1 MFRLGQTLILL
12 GFCLQICNLIIDIRF
27 IITKSANVTGSVVK
41 ARLLD
46 HLILGMV
53 ILFCAVYL
61 IIFLKKIQSAWVG
74 VLLFAGAVF
83 VTTVLLWIQALTKDI
98 RDSAFS
104 ISETLIGIVE
114 ARDPNLNGHSLHV
127 QELSLLIYK
136 YLPNGFKRR
145 INEEN
150 LKYAALFHDVGKLGV
165 PEAILNK
172 PATLSPD
179 EWNVMKRHPE
189 ISVQILKP
197 LKSFDLIKE
206 WIIYHHER
214 IDGSGYFGLPGNKI
228 PFAARI
234 ISVADTYSAITMARS
249 YKPGK
254 THEEAIEILNRV
266 EGKQL
271 DTYIVSLFCSI
282 PKDEVVA
289 CMERVKDKIKKQ
301 SAVAEMLEV

>member
-1 MFRLGQTLILL
+1 M
-12 GFCLQICNLIIDIRF
+12 
-27 IITKSANVTGSVVK
+27 
-41 ARLLD
+41 
-46 HLILGMV
+46 
-53 ILFCAVYL
+53 LFCVVYL
-61 IIFLKKIQSAWVG
+61 IIFFVKIQTVWVG
-74 VLLFAGAVF
+74 ILLFAGAVF
-83 VTTVLLWIQALTKDI
+83 VTTVLLWIFTLTKEI
-98 RDSAFS
+98 RTSAFA

-136 YLPNGFKRR
+136 NLPAGFKRR

-172 PATLSPD
+172 PAALNPE
-179 EWNVMKRHPE
+179 EWNVMRRHPE
-189 ISVQILKP
+189 ISVQILRP
-197 LKSFDLIKE
+197 LKSFELIKE
-206 WIIYHHER
+206 WIMYHHER
-214 IDGSGYFGLPGNKI
+214 IDGSGYFGLPGDKI

-254 THEEAIEILNRV
+254 SHEEAIEILQRV

-271 DTYIVSLFCSI
+271 DTYIVSLFCTI
-282 PKDEVVA
+282 PKEEVVA
-289 CMERVKDKIKKQ
+289 CMERVKEKIREQ
-301 SAVAEMLEV
+301 SSVSEMLEV

>member
-1 MFRLGQTLILL
+1 MFFLGQALILL
-12 GFCLQICNLIIDIRF
+12 GFVLQIFNLIIDIRF
-27 IITKSANVTGSVVK
+27 ILAKRTHITGNRRVGSF
-41 ARLLD
+41 LD
-46 HLILGMV
+46 FLILGMV
-53 ILFCAVYL
+53 LLFCAVYL
-61 IIFLKKIQSAWVG
+61 IIFFRQIHYVWVG
-74 VLLFAGAVF
+74 ILLFAGAVF
-83 VTTVLLWIQALTKDI
+83 VTTVLLWISTLTKEI
-98 RDSAFS
+98 RRSAFT

-136 YLPNGFKRR
+136 NLPAGFKRR

-165 PEAILNK
+165 PESILNK
-172 PATLSPD
+172 PASLSPE
-179 EWNVMKRHPE
+179 EWNVMRRHPE
-189 ISVQILKP
+189 LSVQILRP

-206 WIIYHHER
+206 WILYHHER
-214 IDGSGYFGLPGNKI
+214 IDGSGYFGIPGDKI

-254 THEEAIEILNRV
+254 SHEEAIEILKRV

-271 DTYIVSLFCSI
+271 DTYLVSLFCTI
-282 PKDEVVA
+282 PKEEVVA
-289 CMERVKDKIKKQ
+289 CMERVKEKIREQ
-301 SAVAEMLEV
+301 SSVSEMLEV

>member
-1 MFRLGQTLILL
+1 MFFLGQTLILL
-12 GFCLQICNLIIDIRF
+12 GFVLQIFNLIIDIRF
-27 IITKSANVTGSVVK
+27 ILAKRTHVTGNRRAGSF
-41 ARLLD
+41 LD
-46 HLILGMV
+46 FLILGMV
-53 ILFCAVYL
+53 LLFCAVYL
-61 IIFLKKIQSAWVG
+61 IIFVRQIHYVWVG
-74 VLLFAGAVF
+74 ILLFAGAVF
-83 VTTVLLWIQALTKDI
+83 VTTVLLWISTLTKEI
-98 RDSAFS
+98 RRSAFT

-127 QELSLLIYK
+127 QELSLLIYNN
-136 YLPNGFKRR
+136 LPAGFKRR

-172 PATLSPD
+172 PASLSTE
-179 EWNVMKRHPE
+179 EWNVMRRHPE
-189 ISVQILKP
+189 LSVQILRP

-206 WIIYHHER
+206 WILYHHER
-214 IDGSGYFGLPGNKI
+214 IDVSGYFCIPGNQI

-249 YKPGK
+249 YKPEK

-271 DTYIVSLFCSI
+271 DTYLVSLFCTI
-282 PKDEVVA
+282 PKEDVVA
-289 CMERVKDKIKKQ
+289 CMERVKEKIRKQ
-301 SAVAEMLEV
+301 ASVAELLKV

>member
-1 MFRLGQTLILL
+1 MISKY
-12 GFCLQICNLIIDIRF
+12 NY
-27 IITKSANVTGSVVK
+27 VTGNEVK
-41 ARLLD
+41 SRLLD
-46 HLILGMV
+46 YMIFGMV
-53 ILFCAVYL
+53 LLFCVVYL
-61 IIFLKKIQSAWVG
+61 IIFFKKIQYIWVG

-83 VTTVLLWIQALTKDI
+83 VTTVLLWIRTLTRDI

-165 PEAILNK
+165 PESILNK
-172 PATLSPD
+172 PAALTPE
-179 EWNVMKRHPE
+179 EWNVMRRHPE
-189 ISVQILKP
+189 LSVQILRP

-206 WIIYHHER
+206 WIMYHHER
-214 IDGSGYFGLPGNKI
+214 IDGSGYFGLSGNKI

-249 YKPGK
+249 YKAGK
-254 THEEAIEILNRV
+254 SHEEAVEILNRV

-282 PKDEVVA
+282 PKAEVIA
-289 CMERVKDKIKKQ
+289 CMERVKEKIKKQ

>member
-1 MFRLGQTLILL
+1 MFILGQTLILL
-12 GFCLQICNLIIDIRF
+12 GFALQIFNLIIDIRF
-27 IITKSANVTGSVVK
+27 ILTRRANVTGSRK
-41 ARLLD
+41 AGSFLD
-46 HLILGMV
+46 FLILGMV
-53 ILFCAVYL
+53 LLFCAVYL
-61 IIFLKKIQSAWVG
+61 IIFFVKLQTVWVG
-74 VLLFAGAVF
+74 ILLFAGAVF
-83 VTTVLLWIQALTKDI
+83 VTTVLLWINTLTKEI
-98 RDSAFS
+98 RESAFS

-127 QELSLLIYK
+127 QELSLLIYNN
-136 YLPNGFKRR
+136 LPAGFKRR

-172 PATLSPD
+172 PTSLTPE
-179 EWNVMKRHPE
+179 EWNVMRRHPE
-189 ISVQILKP
+189 ISVQILRP

-206 WIIYHHER
+206 WILYHHER
-214 IDGSGYFGLPGNKI
+214 IDGSGYFGIPGDKI

-254 THEEAIEILNRV
+254 SHEEAIEILQRV

-271 DTYIVSLFCSI
+271 DTYLVSLFCTI
-282 PKDEVVA
+282 PKEDVLA
-289 CMERVKDKIKKQ
+289 CMDRVKEKIRNQ
-301 SAVAEMLEV
+301 SSVSDMLEV

>member
-1 MFRLGQTLILL
+1 M
-12 GFCLQICNLIIDIRF
+12 
-27 IITKSANVTGSVVK
+27 
-41 ARLLD
+41 
-46 HLILGMV
+46 
-53 ILFCAVYL
+53 
-61 IIFLKKIQSAWVG
+61 
-74 VLLFAGAVF
+74 LFAGAVF
-83 VTTVLLWIQALTKDI
+83 VTTVLLWINTLTKEI
-98 RDSAFS
+98 RESAFS

-127 QELSLLIYK
+127 QELSLLIYNN
-136 YLPNGFKRR
+136 LPAGFKRR

-172 PATLSPD
+172 PASLAPE
-179 EWNVMKRHPE
+179 EWNVMRRHPE
-189 ISVQILKP
+189 ISVQILRP

-206 WIIYHHER
+206 WILYHHER
-214 IDGSGYFGLPGNKI
+214 IDGSGYFGIPGDKI

-254 THEEAIEILNRV
+254 SHEEAIEILQRV

-271 DTYIVSLFCSI
+271 DTYLVSLFCTI
-282 PKDEVVA
+282 PKEDVLA
-289 CMERVKDKIKKQ
+289 CMDRVKEKIRNQ
-301 SAVAEMLEV
+301 SSVSDMLEV